1 MQSDSR
7 ARDVRLHR
15 HRARKVS
22 DPFSSVRDDDL
33 RRDEMLIDCATCEMR
48 DVACDDCVIT
58 VLLGSPPQAEI
69 ADEANAA
76 LAALAHRRLLP
87 PPSPALPCGLCPPP
101 GPCRRYAT
109 RSQGAPPDS
118 HAPPG

>member
-33 RRDEMLIDCATCEMR
+33 RRDEMLIDCATGEMR
-48 DVACDDCVIT
+48 DVACDDRVIS
-58 VLLGSPPQAEI
+58 VLLGSPPQVEI
-69 ADEANAA
+69 ADETNAA
-76 LAALAHRRLLP
+76 LRALADGGLVPPLRHITPRR
-87 PPSPALPCGLCPPP
+87 
-101 GPCRRYAT
+101 AT
-109 RSQGAPPDS
+109 G
-118 HAPPG
+118 